1 MKTIKFVVQGDPV
14 AKGRPRFSRRGRFV
28 QTYTPEK
35 TKEYE
40 ILVQQNY
47 TRQCNGEYAGDSPLI
62 IEIDAYFPI
71 PKSAS
76 KIKRQRMLSN
86 EIKKTSRP
94 DVDNVGK
101 TICDALNG
109 LAWKDDSQIV
119 EATIRKFYS
128 DTPHVVVE
136 ITVLE

>member
-1 MKTIKFVVQGDPV
+1 MRTISFVVQGEPI
-14 AKGRPRFSRRGRFV
+14 AKGRPRFSRRGSFIH
-28 QTYTPEK
+28 TYTPEK
-35 TKEYE
+35 TKDYE
-40 ILVQQNY
+40 SLVQQNY
-47 TRQCNGEYAGDSPLI
+47 TAQCNGEYAGDSPMI
-62 IEIDAYFPI
+62 INIDAYFPI
-71 PKSAS
+71 PKSVS
-76 KIKRQRMLSN
+76 KIKRQKMISN

-101 TICDALNG
+101 SICDALNG

-128 DTPHVVVE
+128 DAPHVVVT